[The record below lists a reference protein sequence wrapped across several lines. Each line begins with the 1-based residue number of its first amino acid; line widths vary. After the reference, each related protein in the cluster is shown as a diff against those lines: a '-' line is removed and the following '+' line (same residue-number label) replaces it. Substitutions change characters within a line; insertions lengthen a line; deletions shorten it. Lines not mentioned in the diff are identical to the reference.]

1 MDEAAHNMNN
11 ISKLN
16 HVGVTY
22 YTLLQDNK
30 HDFVGQHQSTT
41 HFTYHATPDLGS
53 SCRILYR
60 QKLTTPK

>member
-22 YTLLQDNK
+22 YTLYRTKNTFLFVNTKAK
-30 HDFVGQHQSTT
+30 HTLHVMLHLIWEAAAEFYTCQN
-41 HFTYHATPDLGS
+41 
-53 SCRILYR
+53 
-60 QKLTTPK
+60 